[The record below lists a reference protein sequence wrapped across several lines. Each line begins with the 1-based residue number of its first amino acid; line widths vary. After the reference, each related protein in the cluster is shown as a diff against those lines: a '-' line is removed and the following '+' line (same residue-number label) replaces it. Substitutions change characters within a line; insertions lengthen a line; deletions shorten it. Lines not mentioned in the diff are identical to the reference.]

1 MNRHWWP
8 ELLCL
13 AAMLIAAL
21 VIGWVFGHIGIWL
34 FIASVLYLGWNLFNL
49 YRLYRWL
56 TRERR
61 FDVPHVWGL
70 WGSIFD
76 QFYQLRRRD
85 RERKHRVAQLL
96 REIRDTSVAMPDGLV
111 ILDRSGEIR
120 WLNEAAG
127 RLLHLRVPQDIGQR
141 LRNLLRHPD
150 FIHYLTAGEFRE
162 PVTLVA
168 PFRPDQHL
176 SLQIVPYGEEQRLVL
191 VRDVTHVRRLEEMRR
206 EFVANASHELR
217 SPLAVMA
224 GYLESMS
231 EDTRLHAEWGK
242 PLEAMRDQTA
252 RMTAIVSD
260 LLELSRLE
268 TERREAPYAPVD
280 VGSLIRRIREAA
292 LSLGE
297 GPSDIALAVDD
308 SLQLLGAERE
318 LYSAFSN
325 LVFNAM
331 RYTPAGGTVS
341 VTWQLEGT
349 GAVFTVADT
358 GIGISPAH
366 VPRLTERF
374 YRVDRS
380 RQRDSGGTGLGLA
393 IVKHVL
399 QHHGAVLNIES
410 TPGRG
415 SRFSCHFR
423 PERVSRAG
431 VQSPPDNRASP

>member
-1 MNRHWWP
+1 MSRHGWP
-8 ELLCL
+8 EFLCL
-13 AAMLIAAL
+13 AALLIAAVVL
-21 VIGWVFGHIGIWL
+21 GWLCGHSGFWL
-34 FIASVLYLGWNLFNL
+34 FAAALLYLGWNLVNL
-49 YRLYRWL
+49 YRLHRWL

-111 ILDRSGEIR
+111 ILDHSGEIR
-120 WLNEAAG
+120 WLNAAAG

-141 LRNLLRHPD
+141 LRNLVRHPD
-150 FIHYLTAGEFRE
+150 FIHYLTAGDFRE

-168 PFRPDQHL
+168 PFRLDQHL
-176 SLQIVPYGEEQRLVL
+176 SLQMVPYGEEQRLVL

-217 SPLAVMA
+217 SPLAVIS
-224 GYLESMS
+224 GYLESMG
-231 EDTRLHAEWGK
+231 EDAHLQAEWGK
-242 PLEAMRDQTA
+242 PLAAMRNQTA

-280 VGSLIRRIREAA
+280 VGALVRRIREAA

-297 GPSDIALAVDD
+297 GPAEIALELDD
-308 SLQLLGAERE
+308 ALQLLGAERE

-325 LVFNAM
+325 LIFNAM
-331 RYTPAGGTVS
+331 RYTPPTGTVS
-341 VTWQLEGT
+341 VSWHRDGD
-349 GAVFTVADT
+349 GAVFVVADT
-358 GIGISPAH
+358 GIGIPASH
-366 VPRLTERF
+366 LPRLTERF

-399 QHHGAVLNIES
+399 QHHGAVLAIES
-410 TPGRG
+410 APGRG

-423 PERVSRAG
+423 RERLSRAG
-431 VQSPPDNRASP
+431 HETQSG

>member
-1 MNRHWWP
+1 MMRHWLP

-21 VIGWVFGHIGIWL
+21 IVGLLVGRVGLWL
-34 FIASVLYLGWNLFNL
+34 FAAAMLYLGWNLANL

-56 TRERR
+56 THNRR

-120 WLNEAAG
+120 WLNAAAG
-127 RLLHLRVPQDIGQR
+127 RLLNLRVPQDIGQR
-141 LRNLLRHPD
+141 LRNLVRHPD
-150 FIHYLTAGEFRE
+150 FIHYLSAGDFRE

-176 SLQIVPYGEEQRLVL
+176 SLQMVPYGEEQRLVL

-217 SPLAVMA
+217 SPLAVIS

-231 EDTRLHAEWGK
+231 EDARLQAEWGK
-242 PLEAMRDQTA
+242 PLAAMRNQSA

-280 VGSLIRRIREAA
+280 VGSLVRRIREAA

-297 GPSDIALAVDD
+297 GPAEITLDLDD
-308 SLQLLGAERE
+308 SLHLLGAERE

-331 RYTPAGGTVS
+331 KYTPPGGTVS
-341 VTWQLEGT
+341 ASWQAEGE

-358 GIGISPAH
+358 GIGIPAAH
-366 VPRLTERF
+366 LPRLTERF

-399 QHHGAVLNIES
+399 QHHGATLSIES
-410 TPGRG
+410 IPGRG

-423 PERVSRAG
+423 AERVSHAG
-431 VQSPPDNRASP
+431 KEPAPE